1 MISPQ
6 DILLKYWGYNSFRA
20 SQEAIIDKVLEN
32 KDVLALLPTGGG
44 KSLCYQ
50 VPALAREGIC
60 LVISPLISLM
70 KDQIE
75 NLDSKGIKAS
85 TIKSKSSI
93 DDIVALFDNLKYG
106 YSKFLY
112 LSPERLQSEF
122 ILQKIKEIPINLIA
136 IDEAHCISEW
146 GHDFRPSYRHI
157 KKIREIVP
165 DVTMIALTATA
176 TKKVIEDI
184 VTNLALKNVS
194 VFKKSFYRDN
204 LAYQIFTH
212 ENKLGRL
219 EQIFKKNPFPTIVYV
234 NSRRKTEEISNF
246 ITSKGFSST
255 FYHGGMSAEYKSK
268 AFEEWMKEEKIIMV
282 ATNSFGMGIDKPN
295 VKIVIHLD
303 LPNSIENYVQEA
315 GRGGRNGEKSFSV
328 VLQNENDILSYK
340 RNTLENIP
348 TVKEIKEV
356 HQKLYQYFQVAKGEK
371 PVTTFDFNFL
381 AFCQLYKLEQKKTSN
396 IIQILKKNEI
406 IDVNPK
412 FYQKSTILFTT
423 TSKQLIHYKFNSK
436 LSKKLVDFLLRSFG
450 GVFQKETKINEF
462 DIAKRLQT
470 NSTIIKE
477 ELKKLEE
484 SNLILYKETN
494 SDEEFVFLVP
504 REDDITINRVSKTIQ
519 SYLTQQIKKSED
531 LISFI
536 KNDTI
541 CRSIQLLNYF
551 GETAVSNCGMCDVCI
566 IKKNENPKD
575 LDHQIIQLFKNRKE
589 ISQEEIITLLPTY
602 EKAIL
607 IHLRK
612 LVSKDIIGI
621 TNDNKFFLL

>member
-50 VPALAREGIC
+50 VPALAREGVC

-106 YSKFLY
+106 HSKFLY

-165 DVTMIALTATA
+165 DITMIALTATA
-176 TKKVIEDI
+176 TQKVIEDI

-219 EQIFKKNPFPTIVYV
+219 VQIFKKNPFPTIVYV

-246 ITSKGFSST
+246 INSKGFSST
-255 FYHGGMSAEYKSK
+255 FYHGGMSADYKSK

-295 VKIVIHLD
+295 VKIVVHLD
-303 LPNSIENYVQEA
+303 LPNSIENYLQEA

-348 TVKEIKEV
+348 TIKEIKEV

-371 PVTTFDFNFL
+371 PETTFDFNFL
-381 AFCQLYKLEQKKTSN
+381 DFCQLYKLEQKKTSN
-396 IIQILKKNEI
+396 VIQILKKNEI

-436 LSKKLVDFLLRSFG
+436 LSKKLVNFLLRSFG

-484 SNLILYKETN
+484 SNLLLYKETN

-519 SYLTQQIKKSED
+519 SYLTQQVKKSEN

-551 GETAVSNCGMCDVCI
+551 GETAVSDCGMCDVCI
-566 IKKNENPKD
+566 TKKNENPKD

>member
-106 YSKFLY
+106 HSKFLY

-484 SNLILYKETN
+484 SNIILYKETN

>member
-106 YSKFLY
+106 HSKFLY

-268 AFEEWMKEEKIIMV
+268 AFEEWMKEEKVIMV

-519 SYLTQQIKKSED
+519 SYLTQQMKKSEY

-551 GETAVSNCGMCDVCI
+551 GETAVSDCGMCDVCI

-589 ISQEEIITLLPTY
+589 ISQEEIITLLPKY

>member
-1 MISPQ
+1 
-6 DILLKYWGYNSFRA
+6 
-20 SQEAIIDKVLEN
+20 
-32 KDVLALLPTGGG
+32 VLALLPTGGG

-106 YSKFLY
+106 HSKFLY

-551 GETAVSNCGMCDVCI
+551 GETAVSDCGMCDVCI

>member
-6 DILLKYWGYNSFRA
+6 DILLKYWDYNSFRA

-50 VPALAREGIC
+50 VPALARDGIC

-106 YSKFLY
+106 HSKFLY

-146 GHDFRPSYRHI
+146 GHNFRPSYRHI
-157 KKIREIVP
+157 KKIREILP

-176 TKKVIEDI
+176 TQKVIEDI

-219 EQIFKKNPFPTIVYV
+219 VQIFKKNPFPTIVYV

-246 ITSKGFSST
+246 INSKGFSST
-255 FYHGGMSAEYKSK
+255 FYHGGMSADYKSK

-295 VKIVIHLD
+295 VKIVVHLD
-303 LPNSIENYVQEA
+303 LPNSIENYLQEA

-348 TVKEIKEV
+348 TIKEIKEV

-371 PVTTFDFNFL
+371 PETTFDFNFL
-381 AFCQLYKLEQKKTSN
+381 DFCQLYKLEQKKTSN
-396 IIQILKKNEI
+396 VIQILKKNEI

-436 LSKKLVDFLLRSFG
+436 LSKKLVNFLLRSFG

-484 SNLILYKETN
+484 SNLLLYKETN

-519 SYLTQQIKKSED
+519 SYLTQQVKKSEN

-551 GETAVSNCGMCDVCI
+551 GETAVSDCGMCDVCI
-566 IKKNENPKD
+566 TKKNENPKD

>member
-6 DILLKYWGYNSFRA
+6 DILLKYWGYNSFRT

-106 YSKFLY
+106 HSKFLY

-356 HQKLYQYFQVAKGEK
+356 HQKLYQHFQVAKGEK

>member
-6 DILLKYWGYNSFRA
+6 DILLKYWGYNSFRT

-106 YSKFLY
+106 HSKFLY

>member
-106 YSKFLY
+106 HSKFLY

-268 AFEEWMKEEKIIMV
+268 AFEEWMKEEKVIMV

-519 SYLTQQIKKSED
+519 SYLTQQMKKSED

-551 GETAVSNCGMCDVCI
+551 GETAVSDCGMCDVCI

>member
-106 YSKFLY
+106 HSKFLY

-551 GETAVSNCGMCDVCI
+551 GETAVSDCGMCDVCI

>member
-106 YSKFLY
+106 HSKFLY

-356 HQKLYQYFQVAKGEK
+356 HQKLYQHFQVAKGEK

>member
-50 VPALAREGIC
+50 VPALAREGVC

-106 YSKFLY
+106 HSKFLY

-165 DVTMIALTATA
+165 DITMIALTATA
-176 TKKVIEDI
+176 TQKVIEDI

-219 EQIFKKNPFPTIVYV
+219 VQIFKKNPFPTIVYV

-246 ITSKGFSST
+246 INSKGCSST
-255 FYHGGMSAEYKSK
+255 FYHGGMSADYKSK

-295 VKIVIHLD
+295 VKIVVHLD
-303 LPNSIENYVQEA
+303 LPNSIENYLQEA

-340 RNTLENIP
+340 RNTLENIQ
-348 TVKEIKEV
+348 TIKEIKEV

-371 PVTTFDFNFL
+371 PETTFDFNFL
-381 AFCQLYKLEQKKTSN
+381 DFCQLYKLEQKKTSN
-396 IIQILKKNEI
+396 VIQILKKNEI

-436 LSKKLVDFLLRSFG
+436 LSKKLVNFLLRSFG

-470 NSTIIKE
+470 NSNIIKE

-484 SNLILYKETN
+484 SNLLLYKETN

-519 SYLTQQIKKSED
+519 SYLTQQVKKSEN

-551 GETAVSNCGMCDVCI
+551 GETAVSDCGMCDVCI
-566 IKKNENPKD
+566 TKKNENPKD

-612 LVSKDIIGI
+612 LISKDIIGI

>member
-6 DILLKYWGYNSFRA
+6 DILLKYWDYNSFRA

-50 VPALAREGIC
+50 VPALARDGIC

-106 YSKFLY
+106 HSKFLY

-165 DVTMIALTATA
+165 DITMIALTATA
-176 TKKVIEDI
+176 TQKVIEDI

-219 EQIFKKNPFPTIVYV
+219 VQIFKKNPFPTIVYV

-246 ITSKGFSST
+246 INSKGFSST
-255 FYHGGMSAEYKSK
+255 FYHGGMSADYKSK

-295 VKIVIHLD
+295 VKIVVHLD
-303 LPNSIENYVQEA
+303 LPNSIENYLQEA

-348 TVKEIKEV
+348 TIKEIKEV

-371 PVTTFDFNFL
+371 PETTFDFNFL
-381 AFCQLYKLEQKKTSN
+381 DFCQLYKLEQKKTSN
-396 IIQILKKNEI
+396 VIQILKKNEI

-436 LSKKLVDFLLRSFG
+436 LSKKLVNFLLRSFG

-484 SNLILYKETN
+484 SNLLLYKETN

-519 SYLTQQIKKSED
+519 SYLTQQVKKSEN

-551 GETAVSNCGMCDVCI
+551 GETAVSDCGMCDVCI
-566 IKKNENPKD
+566 TKKNENPKD

>member
-551 GETAVSNCGMCDVCI
+551 GETAVSDCGMCDVCI

>member
-6 DILLKYWGYNSFRA
+6 DILLKYWGYNSFRT

-106 YSKFLY
+106 HSKFLY

-268 AFEEWMKEEKIIMV
+268 AFEEWMKEEKIIIV

-356 HQKLYQYFQVAKGEK
+356 HQKLYQHFQVAKGEK

>member
-106 YSKFLY
+106 HSKFLY

-268 AFEEWMKEEKIIMV
+268 AFEEWMKEEKVIMV

-551 GETAVSNCGMCDVCI
+551 GETAVSDCGMCDVCI

>member
-106 YSKFLY
+106 HSKFLY

-268 AFEEWMKEEKIIMV
+268 AFEEWMKEEKVIMV

-328 VLQNENDILSYK
+328 VLQNENNILSYK

-348 TVKEIKEV
+348 TIKEIKEV

-551 GETAVSNCGMCDVCI
+551 GETAVSDCGMCDVCI

>member
-6 DILLKYWGYNSFRA
+6 DILLKYWGYNSFRT

-106 YSKFLY
+106 HSKFLY

-122 ILQKIKEIPINLIA
+122 ILQKIKEITINLIA

-268 AFEEWMKEEKIIMV
+268 AFEEWMKEEKVIMV
-282 ATNSFGMGIDKPN
+282 ATKSFGMGIDQPN

-371 PVTTFDFNFL
+371 PETTFDFNFL
-381 AFCQLYKLEQKKTSN
+381 AFCQLYNLEQKKTSN
-396 IIQILKKNEI
+396 VIQILKKNEI

-551 GETAVSNCGMCDVCI
+551 GETAVSDCGMCDVCI